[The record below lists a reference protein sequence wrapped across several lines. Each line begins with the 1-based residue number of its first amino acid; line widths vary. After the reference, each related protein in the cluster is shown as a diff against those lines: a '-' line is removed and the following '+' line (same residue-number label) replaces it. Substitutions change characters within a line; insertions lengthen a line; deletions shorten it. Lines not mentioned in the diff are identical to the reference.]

1 VRRPTGRT
9 GSSRLSSETKRSRR
23 RPRCDPSG
31 PIQTFFG
38 LWSGQFAAG
47 GGSETATEEAASDG
61 GELDPDIED
70 VLDELRGTDVNDTSP
85 LELMGRVQEWQ
96 RRLTDE

>member
-1 VRRPTGRT
+1 VTRRDRYRSSSVSAAA
-9 GSSRLSSETKRSRR
+9 SSRQEAGAEPTETS
-23 RPRCDPSG
+23 
-31 PIQTFFG
+31 
-38 LWSGQFAAG
+38 
-47 GGSETATEEAASDG
+47 ATGEAASDG

-70 VLDELRGTDVNDTSP
+70 VLDELRGTDVNNTSP

>member
-1 VRRPTGRT
+1 
-9 GSSRLSSETKRSRR
+9 
-23 RPRCDPSG
+23 
-31 PIQTFFG
+31 
-38 LWSGQFAAG
+38 
-47 GGSETATEEAASDG
+47 
-61 GELDPDIED
+61 